1 MISRPGLRSVNHE
14 IFGWVEA
21 GQSQLS
27 NRDSEFAS
35 GDRRAD
41 TKLPRFIRSGLLGA
55 YREAAKSAG
64 LEPTLML
71 RRANLPQAALADP
84 DTAIPEDRVR
94 ALISNSAAAAGR
106 EDFGLMMGAA
116 FRLSMKGPLGL
127 LAREQPTVRKSI
139 DVLARNLGRQT
150 NTIEIQVEEFD
161 GALVFMPVLL
171 SPRSR
176 ADRQMI
182 DFTIARYVQVF
193 RALLGDTWMPQLVGL
208 SHAAPLDPGPYHR
221 QFGRVVFDLP
231 HSSIVLSAA
240 DAYAPNAN
248 ADADL
253 ARELKRLVEQGAAG
267 APVAMRDRVTE
278 LIARL
283 LPGGDCSVDQVA
295 EHLGVD
301 RRTIHRRLAA
311 EGATFSG
318 LLEET
323 RREMAQVILAGADFP
338 LGDVAHRLGF
348 SSLSTFSRWFRGA
361 FGVTASDYRGGA
373 HG

>member
-1 MISRPGLRSVNHE
+1 MISGTGLRSVNHE
-14 IFGWVEA
+14 VDGWIEA

-27 NRDSEFAS
+27 NRDSDFAS
-35 GDRRAD
+35 GDSRAD
-41 TKLPRFIRSGLLGA
+41 TKLPRFIRSGLLAA
-55 YREAAKSAG
+55 YRDAAKSVG

-71 RRANLPQAALADP
+71 RRANLPQDPQLDP
-84 DTAIPEDRVR
+84 DTSVPEDRVR
-94 ALISNSAAAAGR
+94 TLLSNSAAAAQR
-106 EDFGLMMGAA
+106 DDFGLLVGLS

-127 LAREQPTVRKSI
+127 LVKEQPTVRKAI
-139 DVLARNLGRQT
+139 DVLARYMSQQT
-150 NTIEIQVEEFD
+150 NTVDIQVEEFD

-176 ADRQMI
+176 TDRQMI

-193 RALLGDTWMPQLVGL
+193 RALLGEAWMPQLVGL
-208 SHAAPLDPGPYHR
+208 SHAAPADPGPYHR

-231 HSSIVLSAA
+231 QSSIVLTAS
-240 DAYAPNAN
+240 DAYRAIPNV
-248 ADADL
+248 DPDM
-253 ARELKRLVEQGAAG
+253 ARELTRLVERGRTGAAIELK
-267 APVAMRDRVTE
+267 DRVAE

-311 EGATFSG
+311 EGSSFSE

-323 RREMAQVILAGADFP
+323 RRQMAQLHLTSTDYP

-361 FGVTASDYRGGA
+361 FGVTARDYRQGV
-373 HG
+373 HH

>member
-1 MISRPGLRSVNHE
+1 
-14 IFGWVEA
+14 
-21 GQSQLS
+21 LS
-27 NRDSEFAS
+27 NRDTEFAS
-35 GDRRAD
+35 RDTRAD
-41 TKLPRFIRSGLLGA
+41 TKLPRFIRSGLLAA
-55 YREAAKSAG
+55 YRDAAKSVG

-71 RRANLPQAALADP
+71 RRANLPQQALADP
-84 DTAIPEDRVR
+84 DTAIPEDRFR
-94 ALISNSAAAAGR
+94 TLIDHSAQVAGR
-106 EDFGLMMGAA
+106 EDFGLLMGLA

-127 LAREQPTVRKSI
+127 LVREQPTVRKAI
-139 DVLARNLGRQT
+139 DVLARYVGHQT
-150 NTIEIQVEEFD
+150 NTVEIQVEEFD

-176 ADRQMI
+176 TNRQII

-193 RALLGDTWMPQLVGL
+193 RALLGETWSPQLVGL
-208 SHAAPLDPGPYHR
+208 SHAAPDDPGPYHR

-231 HSSIVLSAA
+231 QSSIVLSSA
-240 DAYAPNAN
+240 DAYRSIPN

-253 ARELKRLVEQGAAG
+253 ARELTRLVERGGMTQA
-267 APVAMRDRVTE
+267 VDLRDRVTE

-283 LPGGDCSVDQVA
+283 LPSGECSVDQVA

-311 EGATFSG
+311 EGVSFSV

-323 RREMAQVILAGADFP
+323 RREMAAIHLGSTDYP

-361 FGVTASDYRGGA
+361 FGVTASEYRHSA

>member
-1 MISRPGLRSVNHE
+1 ML
-14 IFGWVEA
+14 A
-21 GQSQLS
+21 
-27 NRDSEFAS
+27 
-35 GDRRAD
+35 
-41 TKLPRFIRSGLLGA
+41 A
-55 YREAAKSAG
+55 YRDAAKSVG

-71 RRANLPQAALADP
+71 RRANLPQDPELDP
-84 DTAIPEDRVR
+84 DTSVPEDRVR
-94 ALISNSAAAAGR
+94 TLLNNSAVAANR
-106 EDFGLMMGAA
+106 DDFGLTVGLS

-127 LAREQPTVRKSI
+127 LVKEQPTVRKAI
-139 DVLARNLGRQT
+139 DVLARYMSQQT
-150 NTIEIQVEEFD
+150 NTVDIQVEEFD

-176 ADRQMI
+176 TDRQMI

-193 RALLGDTWMPQLVGL
+193 RALLGETWMPQLVGL
-208 SHAAPLDPGPYHR
+208 SHAAPADPSAYHR

-231 HSSIVLSAA
+231 QSSIVLTAS
-240 DAYAPNAN
+240 DAYRGIPN
-248 ADADL
+248 ADADM
-253 ARELKRLVEQGAAG
+253 ARELTRLVERGGAGHA
-267 APVAMRDRVTE
+267 VDLKDRVSE

-311 EGATFSG
+311 EGSSFSE

-323 RREMAQVILAGADFP
+323 RRQMAQLHLTSTDYP

-361 FGVTASDYRGGA
+361 FGVTARDYRHGA
-373 HG
+373 HH

>member
-1 MISRPGLRSVNHE
+1 MISRAETPFVNHE
-14 IFGWVEA
+14 IAWRITPRLV
-21 GQSQLS
+21 QLS

-35 GDRRAD
+35 GDTRAD

-55 YREAAKSAG
+55 YREAAKAVG
-64 LEPTLML
+64 IEPTQML
-71 RRANLPQAALADP
+71 RRANLPQDDQLNP
-84 DTAIPEDRVR
+84 DVAVPEDRVR
-94 ALISNSAAAAGR
+94 ALIADTAIAAGR
-106 EDFGLMMGAA
+106 EDFGLLMGLS

-127 LAREQPTVRKSI
+127 LLREQPTVRKAI
-139 DVLARNLGRQT
+139 DVLARYLKHQT
-150 NTIEIQVEEFD
+150 NTVDIQVEEFD

-176 ADRQMI
+176 SDRQMI
-182 DFTIARYVQVF
+182 DFTVARYVQVF
-193 RALLGDTWMPQLVGL
+193 RALLGDAWMPQLVGL
-208 SHAAPLDPGPYHR
+208 SHAAPDDPGPYHR

-231 HSSIVLSAA
+231 QSSIVLSASA
-240 DAYAPNAN
+240 AYAPIAR
-248 ADADL
+248 ADPDL
-253 ARELKRLVEQGAAG
+253 ARELTRLVEGSGGGQAVGL
-267 APVAMRDRVTE
+267 RDRVTE

-283 LPGGDCSVDQVA
+283 LPGGECSVDQVA

-311 EGATFSG
+311 EGASFSA

-323 RREMAQVILAGADFP
+323 RREMARIQLSGTDYP

-361 FGVTASDYRGGA
+361 FGVTARDFRNAAQS
-373 HG
+373 